1 MHIEKQF
8 DLFPFSLQVHAYIIS
23 HLKKEMPSM
32 FGKESKK
39 KELINNLPAIYE
51 QIQREHQI
59 SPGDFPNLKRMQ
71 EQLQHHDFTK
81 FHQLRPKLLENV
93 DKMLAEDIAS
103 LMHMI
108 PHEAVVKQTERAV
121 KGGAFENMDDSPFG
135 VGRGEGVDE
144 GRDEEEWIVAKEKY
158 KYDEQFEELNPTNGR
173 VTGAAA
179 KSVMVK
185 SRLPNSALGKIWKL
199 SDIDKDGMM
208 DSDEFA
214 LAMHLI
220 SIKVEGFDIPS
231 SLPEHLIPPSKRGFS
246 P

>member
-1 MHIEKQF
+1 
-8 DLFPFSLQVHAYIIS
+8 
-23 HLKKEMPSM
+23 M

-39 KELINNLPAIYE
+39 KELIQNLGSIYE
-51 QIQREHQI
+51 QLQREHQI
-59 SPGDFPNLKRMQ
+59 SPGDFPNLERMQ

-93 DKMLAEDIAS
+93 DRMLAEDIAK
-103 LMHMI
+103 LMQMI
-108 PHEAVVKQTERAV
+108 PLENEVKQTERPV
-121 KGGAFENMDDSPFG
+121 KGGAFEGMEDSPFG

-144 GRDEEEWIVAKEKY
+144 GRDDEEWIVAKDKY
-158 KYDEQFEELNPTNGR
+158 KYDDQFAELNPVNGR

-179 KSVMVK
+179 KSIMVK

-199 SDIDKDGMM
+199 ADVDKDGML

-220 SIKVEGFDIPS
+220 NIKVEGNDIPTV
-231 SLPEHLIPPSKRGFS
+231 LPEHLIPPSKRGFS